1 MANRSNPCLTCPS
14 CRHIQ
19 CTHSRCMA
27 CSCSDPQSI
36 ITTRCGHRM
45 CKGCIT
51 ARLSKMQQDSQ
62 CQESSDLLGP
72 CPRCGKALV
81 DPVSLIG
88 YLLTRGATTLPAFG
102 REIRRRL
109 HSGSLAKPTLLRFAI
124 NPTTQ
129 LLLAPDCE
137 SDAIQEDELLTFLG
151 CPSSEQLAQV
161 IEQGNS
167 MEGWAEFL
175 EGEDFPC
182 PLCLE
187 PVVGTADVFK
197 TECFPKPHHYHQSC
211 WNRLSAHLQCS
222 CRICGQLTITHE
234 VSLAVADLFPER
246 DCKGG
251 RGPTMF
257 YHILCRFQLGAG
269 SLPKLHEWCQ
279 DPDTRQVFGARQLC
293 AEM

>member
-1 MANRSNPCLTCPS
+1 MPTVWKSARGPDEPNTLPPN
-14 CRHIQ
+14 
-19 CTHSRCMA
+19 
-27 CSCSDPQSI
+27 
-36 ITTRCGHRM
+36 
-45 CKGCIT
+45 KGCDYT
-51 ARLSKMQQDSQ
+51 
-62 CQESSDLLGP
+62 
-72 CPRCGKALV
+72 V
-81 DPVSLIG
+81 
-88 YLLTRGATTLPAFG
+88 TTLPPLG

-109 HSGSLAKPTLLRFAI
+109 HSGSLAKTTLLRFAM

-129 LLLAPDCE
+129 FLLAPESE
-137 SDAIQEDELLTFLG
+137 SDGMQEDELLTFLG
-151 CPSSEQLAQV
+151 CPSSEQLAQM

-197 TECFPKPHHYHQSC
+197 TECFPKPHRYHQSC

-222 CRICGQLTITHE
+222 CRICGQLTITDE

-257 YHILCRFQLGAG
+257 YHILCRFQLGAV